1 MKLFRAEGQHGARR
15 GFSLIEL
22 MIVVAILG
30 VLAALAIPAF
40 NRYIARGK
48 LSEAQTML
56 QNIKMQQESYRQA
69 YGRYHF
75 ITDFN
80 PPEIHATR
88 GGGGDHNRWV
98 TDGALGQEWE
108 KLGAKPNSK
117 YTYFQYAVG
126 AGGPWG
132 IQDIEGEGD
141 AGMSSDFD
149 LNSKHWWVAV
159 AHGDLDG
166 DGTQSLIVAYRARD
180 ELFMEAELE

>member
-1 MKLFRAEGQHGARR
+1 MKGSWAKGHRGRRR

-56 QNIKMQQESYRQA
+56 SNIKMQQESYRQA

-80 PPEIHATR
+80 PAVITAMKSNNMWNTA
-88 GGGGDHNRWV
+88 
-98 TDGALGQEWE
+98 GAVGQAWE
-108 KLGAKPNSK
+108 TLGAKPNSLQ
-117 YTYFQYAVG
+117 TYFQYAVG

-132 IQDIEGEGD
+132 IQDVEGEGD
-141 AGMSSDFD
+141 AGLSAQFD

-159 AHGDLDG
+159 AHGDLDNDG
-166 DGTQSLIVAYRARD
+166 DLSTIVAYSGRD
-180 ELFMEAELE
+180 ELFMEQELE

>member
-1 MKLFRAEGQHGARR
+1 MNRIRTALGAKNLR
-15 GFSLIEL
+15 GFTLIEL

-75 ITDFN
+75 VTDFN
-80 PPEIHATR
+80 PAEITAKKGQNLWDTT
-88 GGGGDHNRWV
+88 GNA
-98 TDGALGQEWE
+98 GAQWE
-108 KLGAKPNSK
+108 ILGAKPNSR

-132 IQDIEGEGD
+132 VADVEQEGERGLAED
-141 AGMSSDFD
+141 VDP
-149 LNSKHWWVAV
+149 LTSKHWWVGV
-159 AHGDLDG
+159 AHGDLDN
-166 DGTQSLIVAYRARD
+166 DGVFSTIVAYSTRD
-180 ELFMEAELE
+180 ELYLENELE

>member
-1 MKLFRAEGQHGARR
+1 MRTRRGIWTGR

-48 LSEAQTML
+48 LSEATTML

-69 YGRYHF
+69 YGRYHA
-75 ITDFN
+75 IQDFN
-80 PPEIHATR
+80 PDEITAKKALNEWDTA
-88 GGGGDHNRWV
+88 
-98 TDGALGQEWE
+98 GAVGAEWE

-117 YTYFQYAVG
+117 YTYYQYAVG

-132 IQDIEGEGD
+132 VLDVDDEGSRGLPEVD
-141 AGMSSDFD
+141 P
-149 LNSKHWWVAV
+149 LTSKHWWVAV
-159 AHGDLDG
+159 AHGDLDN
-166 DGTQSLIVAYRARD
+166 DGVLSTIVAYSTRD
-180 ELFMEAELE
+180 DLFMENELE